1 MTYLEFRSTYKWML
15 KQYPET
21 SFAYNFPKEIREV
34 KKQYRKSGSR
44 WVLESETA
52 EMIDGTFY
60 ANCVDAVPFF
70 RWIGGHERVTM
81 AYTRQGYIP
90 VEISSISPD
99 KTQKTVREY
108 HFS

>member
-1 MTYLEFRSTYKWML
+1 MTYLEFRTTYKWML
-15 KQYPET
+15 KQYPGT
-21 SFAYNFPKEIREV
+21 SFAFNFPKEIRKVE
-34 KKQYRKSGSR
+34 KRYHKSGTR

-70 RWIGGHERVTM
+70 RGIGGYEKVTM

-90 VEISSISPD
+90 VEINSISPD
-99 KTQKTVREY
+99 KTQKTVRE
-108 HFS
+108 FSFE